1 MTVGGLL
8 GIFPCRLMLG
18 GGNSWGSSSTYPR
31 IATWIRK
38 NVQGGRCH
46 PLACYPRW
54 NIGVATS
61 TKLEELASERSSQV
75 VDDTPLV
82 RVCPLV
88 VEVRR
93 T

>member
-1 MTVGGLL
+1 VTVGGLL
-8 GIFPCRLMLG
+8 GIFPCRLILG

-38 NVQGGRCH
+38 NVQGARCH
-46 PLACYPRW
+46 PLDCYPRW

-61 TKLEELASERSSQV
+61 KLEELASERSSQV